1 MLIQIYVC
9 IVRFTTHR
17 IWRNK
22 YYGEDNDSD
31 DNDFQS
37 NVCWYCK
44 LIWIKRRKKQENNTN
59 CLGID
64 KNGMAQTK
72 QNIFFFRICNGTL
85 TKQKYP

>member
-1 MLIQIYVC
+1 MHYRSQH
-9 IVRFTTHR
+9 TQTQN

-44 LIWIKRRKKQENNTN
+44 LIWIKE
-59 CLGID
+59 
-64 KNGMAQTK
+64 KNYTYKLLRNRQKGQAQK
-72 QNIFFFRICNGTL
+72 PN
-85 TKQKYP
+85 